1 MGLWWIGLGIVVPLA
16 WLANNWV
23 RARHG
28 YPLEDGAGGVTYR
41 EDPEINRRITLLSDE
56 NARLKGQI
64 GRLEERIA
72 VLERIA
78 TDPADRTARAIEG
91 LR

>member
-1 MGLWWIGLGIVVPLA
+1 MAFWWIGLGIVFPLA

-41 EDPEINRRITLLSDE
+41 EDPETNRKIALLSDE
-56 NARLKGQI
+56 NGRLRDQI

-78 TDPADRTARAIEG
+78 TDPADRTARAIEA